1 MPTFHATKKNNNNKV
16 SSTLGL
22 WRRSSCDLPQFE
34 VLTFNYL
41 NYHPSLGLS
50 VKFVKM
56 ADVCRVP
63 FQRSLSSF
71 KGLRS
76 FGNLTFN
83 HRAPIGPI
91 SVVFLCFFSFKRSV
105 HQNNKLKYL
114 LTHLQNHA
122 ALQIDF
128 IRYTHFDL
136 SASELFF
143 FFSSTP
149 HGGKQNFH
157 SNICFQKQ

>member
-1 MPTFHATKKNNNNKV
+1 MLRKHSSNAHISCNKRKKNNNKV

-22 WRRSSCDLPQFE
+22 WRRSRCDLPQFE

-91 SVVFLCFFSFKRSV
+91 SVVFCF
-105 HQNNKLKYL
+105 L
-114 LTHLQNHA
+114 
-122 ALQIDF
+122 
-128 IRYTHFDL
+128 
-136 SASELFF
+136 
-143 FFSSTP
+143 
-149 HGGKQNFH
+149 
-157 SNICFQKQ
+157 